1 MLHMMVESKAY
12 IRYFHRDLKPDNLC
26 YENGKIKSI
35 DMDDAKVVKG
45 DGFLS
50 YFAGI
55 GITLNYIGNS
65 LALIYKLCKFNK

>member
-1 MLHMMVESKAY
+1 MMVESEAY
-12 IRYFHRDLKPDNLC
+12 IRYYHRDLKPDNLC

-50 YFAGI
+50 YF
-55 GITLNYIGNS
+55 
-65 LALIYKLCKFNK
+65 